1 MGVDVRDFISDFN
14 GQINELVD
22 KTKIYF
28 KSLTQYETI
37 AWIAFAVGL
46 VMVIIALVLW

>member
-37 AWIAFAVGL
+37 AWITLALGLILVIVAL
-46 VMVIIALVLW
+46 VMW